1 MIKEKANARVMTL
14 QLLKDTVNTA
24 TWHENSSIIND
35 IKKILSKH
43 KLFNHPIINSL
54 NNGNFDLEKNQKI
67 HLEYQNAIV
76 EIFTDALLA
85 AQLAAK
91 ELDQLFKPTVKMY
104 ARFLLSFNISDEFG
118 LVQNQKYS
126 MSPLN
131 SHFCLY
137 KQVLSQLNISEE
149 LSKNYK
155 LSEESSIL
163 RESLENSYNSY
174 CDVILL
180 LAIAEMQV
188 IKFSAPLKKSI
199 NYLNINTK
207 QGYYDVHGTTLDVDL
222 NAADDEHEDDLWILL
237 NQIIHFKQLSD
248 VKAKAIDYCDNWY
261 NFWTKMNEI

>member
-1 MIKEKANARVMTL
+1 MNSMIKEKANARVMTL

-104 ARFLLSFNISDEFG
+104 ARFLLSFNI
-118 LVQNQKYS
+118 
-126 MSPLN
+126 
-131 SHFCLY
+131 
-137 KQVLSQLNISEE
+137 
-149 LSKNYK
+149 
-155 LSEESSIL
+155 
-163 RESLENSYNSY
+163 
-174 CDVILL
+174 
-180 LAIAEMQV
+180 
-188 IKFSAPLKKSI
+188 
-199 NYLNINTK
+199 
-207 QGYYDVHGTTLDVDL
+207 
-222 NAADDEHEDDLWILL
+222 
-237 NQIIHFKQLSD
+237 
-248 VKAKAIDYCDNWY
+248 
-261 NFWTKMNEI
+261 